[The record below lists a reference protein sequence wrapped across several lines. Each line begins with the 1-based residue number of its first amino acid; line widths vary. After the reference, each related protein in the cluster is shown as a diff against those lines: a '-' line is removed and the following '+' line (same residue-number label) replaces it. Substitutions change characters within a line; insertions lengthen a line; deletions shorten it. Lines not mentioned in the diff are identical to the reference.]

1 MKEQELI
8 KIRNKANT
16 NSDAITIL
24 VEQLNIMEQMVGL
37 QMEVIKAMDGYEE
50 AEKKVLEA
58 IENSSKDATAD
69 TNTEV

>member
-8 KIRNKANT
+8 RIRNKANT

-37 QMEVIKAMDGYEE
+37 QMEVLKAMEGYEE
-50 AEKKVLEA
+50 AEKKVLES
-58 IENSSKDATAD
+58 IENSKDATAD